1 MLQSMGLQ
9 RVGHNLAT
17 EQHRELTN
25 WWGSPDRVMESEGEA
40 EIQGDQK

>member
-1 MLQSMGLQ
+1 MGLQ
-9 RVGHNLAT
+9 RVGHNVVT
-17 EQHRELTN
+17 EQHKQRELIN